1 MTDPATPERAAHDGP
16 PPSPRPRRVRS
27 LTGQFAIPVLL
38 AALGLVGA
46 LVAWRV
52 TIASEAAGG
61 ESAAG
66 VAATRAQGSAVILSE
81 VAVARTMEAWLDFER
96 SRRRAAALEGAG
108 FPRTALQEATRA
120 ASHYVLVVD
129 DYLDPDGQ
137 FDPQRMRE
145 ARIAE
150 AASREDHDAAR
161 HFALA
166 DAEHARVRQLTGA
179 GIVLSGALPLLTL
192 AELTR
197 GRLRRLSVVA
207 GVAVFGVGLLLALM
221 AWA

>member
-1 MTDPATPERAAHDGP
+1 LTDPATPQRAAADGP
-16 PPSPRPRRVRS
+16 PLAARPRRARS
-27 LTGQFAIPVLL
+27 LASQFAIPVLL

-46 LVAWRV
+46 LVGWRV
-52 TIASEAAGG
+52 AIAGEAAAS

-66 VAATRAQGSAVILSE
+66 VAATRAQGSAMILSE
-81 VAVARTMEAWLDFER
+81 VAVARTMEAWLDYER
-96 SRRRAAALEGAG
+96 SRRRAAALEAAG
-108 FPRTALQEATRA
+108 FPRTALREATRA

-129 DYLDPDGQ
+129 DYLDPDGR
-137 FDPQRMRE
+137 FDPERMRE

-161 HFALA
+161 HLALA

-192 AELTR
+192 AEVTR

-207 GVAVFGVGLLLALM
+207 GVGVFAAGLLLAL
-221 AWA
+221 AVWA

>member
-1 MTDPATPERAAHDGP
+1 VTDHATLPRAADSGRPPGP
-16 PPSPRPRRVRS
+16 PHRARS
-27 LTGQFAIPVLL
+27 LASQFAIPVLL

-52 TIASEAAGG
+52 AIASDAAAG

-66 VAATRAQGSAVILSE
+66 VAATRARGTAVILSE
-81 VAVARTMEAWLDFER
+81 VAVARTMEAWLDYER
-96 SRRRAAALEGAG
+96 SRRRAVALEAAG
-108 FPRTALQEATRA
+108 FPTTALREATRA

-129 DYLDPDGQ
+129 DYLDPEGR
-137 FDPQRMRE
+137 FDPERMRE

-161 HFALA
+161 HVAQA

-179 GIVLSGALPLLTL
+179 GILLSGSLPLLTL
-192 AELTR
+192 GEVTR
-197 GRLRRLSVVA
+197 GRLRRLGVVA
-207 GVAVFGVGLLLALM
+207 GVGLFVVGLLLALLT
-221 AWA
+221 WA

>member
-1 MTDPATPERAAHDGP
+1 LTDPATAQRAADGP
-16 PPSPRPRRVRS
+16 PTAARRRRAGS
-27 LTGQFAIPVLL
+27 LVFQLAIPVLL

-52 TIASEAAGG
+52 ASASAAAGG

-66 VAATRAQGSAVILSE
+66 VAATRAHGTAVILSE
-81 VAVARTMEAWLDFER
+81 VAVARTMEAWLDYER
-96 SRRRAAALEGAG
+96 SRRRAEALEAAG
-108 FPRTALQEATRA
+108 FPTTALREATRA

-129 DYLDPDGQ
+129 DYLDPDGR
-137 FDPQRMRE
+137 FDPERMRE

-179 GIVLSGALPLLTL
+179 GILLSGALPLLTL
-192 AELTR
+192 AEVTR
-197 GRLRRLSVVA
+197 GRLRRLGVVA
-207 GVAVFGVGLLLALM
+207 GVGLFAAGLLLAL
-221 AWA
+221 AVWA